1 MQNERVRVTVR
12 VRNMGR
18 GMKEKGKQVAKRVHQ
33 KRSNKKTRLIG
44 KKWRKQMERND

>member
-18 GMKEKGKQVAKRVHQ
+18 GMKEKGKQVARRVHQ
-33 KRSNKKTRLIG
+33 KGATKKEVDWEEVEKTDG
-44 KKWRKQMERND
+44 A